1 MTDEREAQIRQL
13 HSGIRNHPDIRFLL
27 RLLDEARAEIARLR
41 VPAEAD
47 VMERAGGVF
56 DEVVA
61 LLFDGTRPKPY
72 LRPDAIIPIARAL
85 GEQRAR
91 IEAKVKG
98 ASPSSEVLS
107 VVELLHPW
115 EGQMVTFRNIKDLR
129 QQVTAYGD
137 QRAREARDA
146 ALDEAAQ
153 LIETKCHLDGP
164 ASLALDIAAT
174 RIRALAAAPP
184 QSEGGDQ

>member
-72 LRPDAIIPIARAL
+72 LRPDAIIPIA
-85 GEQRAR
+85 
-91 IEAKVKG
+91 
-98 ASPSSEVLS
+98 
-107 VVELLHPW
+107 
-115 EGQMVTFRNIKDLR
+115 
-129 QQVTAYGD
+129 AYGD
-137 QRAREARDA
+137 QRAREARAA
-146 ALDEAAQ
+146 ALEEVKRRISNLGSLHRDGRISRGAAMGA
-153 LIETKCHLDGP
+153 CD
-164 ASLALDIAAT
+164 A
-174 RIRALAAAPP
+174 ALAAAPP
-184 QSEGGDQ
+184 QSEGGSQ